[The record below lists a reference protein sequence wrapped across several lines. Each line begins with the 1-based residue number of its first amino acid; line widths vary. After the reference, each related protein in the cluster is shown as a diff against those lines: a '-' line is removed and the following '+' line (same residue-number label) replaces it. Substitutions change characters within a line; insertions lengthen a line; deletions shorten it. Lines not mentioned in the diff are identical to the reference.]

1 MKSDIKGTTRPT
13 EGRVKVNG
21 AELYYEVRGTGPSVL
36 LVCGLAGDAGYYDA
50 LADILAANFAV
61 ATYDRRGYSRS
72 PRPAGWNQTSIEEQA
87 DDAAALLSALGLAPA
102 ILFGS
107 SAGGPIALD
116 LTLRHPDKVRGLVL
130 HEPSV
135 YTVLPTEFV
144 QVQFA
149 GFTPPIEQAMKAG
162 GPKAAQQTLLGA
174 LAGAGGFDSLAT
186 PEVRERWL
194 SNAELVFGMEFPN
207 MLLSYHPDEQAIAR
221 IKVPVLVLRAEES
234 HPANVAA
241 AEWLAAQ
248 TKTTLLECPG
258 THFVYCQEPQALA
271 DAIGPF
277 LARVAASR

>member
-1 MKSDIKGTTRPT
+1 MTPVIKGTTRPT
-13 EGRVKVNG
+13 DGRVKVNG

-36 LVCGLAGDAGYYDA
+36 LVCGVAGDAGYYDA

-87 DDAAALLSALGLAPA
+87 GDAAALLSALELAPA
-102 ILFGS
+102 IVFGS

-144 QVQFA
+144 QEQFA
-149 GFTPPIEQAMKAG
+149 GFTPSIEQAMKAG

-174 LAGAGGFDSLAT
+174 LAGADGFDSLAT

-194 SNAELVFGMEFPN
+194 SNAELVFGMEFPD

-234 HPANVAA
+234 HPVNVAA

-258 THFVYCQEPQALA
+258 THFVYCQEPWALA
-271 DAIGPF
+271 AAIGPF